1 VTPGLAKATKFALE
15 HGFRSHINAR
25 DRDGNTALYVLLRH
39 VGRTVKTAVQYD
51 YDAEVRESIQLLLA
65 HGANPNAPNRAGESA
80 LHALFADG
88 ARRPLY
94 VVRHGQVRRLKPTL
108 HEISA
113 VLEILLGHGA
123 DPAQRSSPLYATP
136 LHCAAHIF
144 ESLQPDMFVVV
155 KTALQ
160 QLFLQLCRD
169 GGPACVNA
177 VDAFGVPVFVQLLTA
192 SRRWL
197 TAGGGGSA
205 QGGGGASSFSRT
217 FFQFL
222 ARVLQHFLRHGLNP
236 NASLAI
242 LRARSVGG
250 GGVGGRTVLASS
262 YFREIVAFVVAPV
275 AGADAQFYD
284 DARLL
289 LVVLAQRG
297 GNPNTATFTAS
308 SVGADGLLLPAVGSD
323 DTSISSL
330 LAHVLLDRQQDSL
343 AVAGAVATVDFFYK
357 TLCQAKLRE
366 LADGIQSY
374 VSSRAET
381 RGGSSTLAPASRSV
395 LLRLTTNVPRPLR
408 LLCRIAVADS
418 LQWRLARGCPFLP
431 LPRTLL
437 HYLANFDL

>member
-1 VTPGLAKATKFALE
+1 MQVTPGLAKATKFALE

-39 VGRTVKTAVQYD
+39 VGRTVRTAVQSK
-51 YDAEVRESIQLLLA
+51 YDAEVRESIQLLLT

-108 HEISA
+108 HEISS
-113 VLEILLGHGA
+113 VVEILLGHGA
-123 DPAQRSSPLYATP
+123 DPAQRSAPSYATP

-160 QLFLQLCRD
+160 HVFLQLCRD

-177 VDAFGVPVFVQLLTA
+177 VDAFGVPVFVRLLTA

-197 TAGGGGSA
+197 TGSA
-205 QGGGGASSFSRT
+205 AVPPCGAFAART
-217 FFQFL
+217 FVQFL
-222 ARVLQHFLRHGLNP
+222 ARTLQHFLRHGLDP
-236 NASLAI
+236 TAALAM
-242 LRARSVGG
+242 LRARRSAGG
-250 GGVGGRTVLASS
+250 GRAVVASS
-262 YFREIVAFVVAPV
+262 YYRELVAFVVASSPP
-275 AGADAQFYD
+275 ADAQFYD
-284 DARLL
+284 DAGRL

-297 GNPNTATFTAS
+297 GNPNTAAFTSQEPGGPGLQVLA
-308 SVGADGLLLPAVGSD
+308 ADESPI
-323 DTSISSL
+323 TCL
-330 LAHVLLDRQQDSL
+330 LARVLVGQHDSL
-343 AVAGAVATVDFFYK
+343 AVAGAAATLDFFYK
-357 TLCQAKLRE
+357 TLSPSKLRQ

-374 VSSRAET
+374 IGGAGGAVVVS
-381 RGGSSTLAPASRSV
+381 PASRA
-395 LLRLTTNVPRPLR
+395 LLHRLTANVPRPLR
-408 LLCRIAVADS
+408 ILCRIAVADS
-418 LQWRLARGCPFLP
+418 LQWRLAKGCPLLP

-437 HYLANFDL
+437 LYLVNFDL

>member
-1 VTPGLAKATKFALE
+1 VQVTPGLAKATKFALE

-39 VGRTVKTAVQYD
+39 VGRTVRTAVQSD
-51 YDAEVRESIQLLLA
+51 YDAEVRESIHLLLT

-108 HEISA
+108 HEISS
-113 VLEILLGHGA
+113 VVEILLSHGA
-123 DPAQRSSPLYATP
+123 DPAQRSPPLYATP
-136 LHCAAHIF
+136 LHCAARIF

-169 GGPACVNA
+169 GGAPCVNA

-197 TAGGGGSA
+197 TGGSA
-205 QGGGGASSFSRT
+205 PGSAFART
-217 FFQFL
+217 FVQFL
-222 ARVLQHFLRHGLNP
+222 ARVLQHFLRHGLNA
-236 NASLAI
+236 NTSLAM
-242 LRARSVGG
+242 LRARGI
-250 GGVGGRTVLASS
+250 GGRTVVASG
-262 YFREIVAFVVAPV
+262 YYREIVAFVVAPI
-275 AGADAQFYD
+275 AGADARFYD
-284 DARLL
+284 EARRL

-297 GNPNTATFTAS
+297 ANPNSTTFTSALPA
-308 SVGADGLLLPAVGSD
+308 GDGLLLLGPEEA
-323 DTSISSL
+323 SISCL
-330 LAHVLLDRQQDSL
+330 LARVVLGQPDSL
-343 AVAGAVATVDFFYK
+343 AVAGAISTVDFFYK
-357 TLCQAKLRE
+357 TLSQAKLRE

-374 VSSRAET
+374 MSVDVRA
-381 RGGSSTLAPASRSV
+381 SVVPASRAV
-395 LLRLTTNVPRPLR
+395 LLRLTANVPRPLR
-408 LLCRIAVADS
+408 LLCRIAVAES
-418 LQWRLARGCPFLP
+418 LQWRLAKGCPLLP

-437 HYLANFDL
+437 HYLVNFDL

>member
-1 VTPGLAKATKFALE
+1 MSTWMQVTPGLAKATKFALE

-39 VGRTVKTAVQYD
+39 VGRTVRTAVQSK
-51 YDAEVRESIQLLLA
+51 YDAEVRESIQLLLT

-108 HEISA
+108 HEISS
-113 VLEILLGHGA
+113 VVEILLGHGA
-123 DPAQRSSPLYATP
+123 DPAQRSPPLYATP

-169 GGPACVNA
+169 GGAPCVNA
-177 VDAFGVPVFVQLLTA
+177 VDAFGVPVFVRLLTA

-197 TAGGGGSA
+197 TGAA
-205 QGGGGASSFSRT
+205 APPGGAFART
-217 FFQFL
+217 FVQFL
-222 ARVLQHFLRHGLNP
+222 ARVLQHFLRHGLNA
-236 NASLAI
+236 NASLAM
-242 LRARSVGG
+242 LRAR
-250 GGVGGRTVLASS
+250 GVGGRAVVASS
-262 YFREIVAFVVAPV
+262 YYRELVAFVVAPV
-275 AGADAQFYD
+275 VGADVQFYD
-284 DARLL
+284 DVRRL

-297 GNPNTATFTAS
+297 GNPNTATFTS
-308 SVGADGLLLPAVGSD
+308 PLPPGDGLLLLGTEEAP
-323 DTSISSL
+323 ISCL
-330 LAHVLLDRQQDSL
+330 LARVLLGQHDSL
-343 AVAGAVATVDFFYK
+343 AVAGAAATVDFFYK
-357 TLCQAKLRE
+357 TLSPAKLRQ

-374 VSSRAET
+374 VSSDV
-381 RGGSSTLAPASRSV
+381 RGSVAPASRAL
-395 LLRLTTNVPRPLR
+395 LLRLTANVPRPLR
-408 LLCRIAVADS
+408 ILCRIAVADS
-418 LQWRLARGCPFLP
+418 LDWRLAKGCPLLP

-437 HYLANFDL
+437 HYLVNFDL

>member
-15 HGFRSHINAR
+15 NGFRSHINAR

-39 VGRTVKTAVQYD
+39 VGRTVKTAVQSD
-51 YDAEVRESIQLLLA
+51 YDGEVRESIQLLLT

-113 VLEILLGHGA
+113 VIEILLGHGA
-123 DPAQRSSPLYATP
+123 DPAQRSPPLYATP

-169 GGPACVNA
+169 GGAPCVNA
-177 VDAFGVPVFVQLLTA
+177 VDVFGVPVFVQLLTA

-197 TAGGGGSA
+197 TGCAAPGSA
-205 QGGGGASSFSRT
+205 FART
-217 FFQFL
+217 FVQFL

-236 NASLAI
+236 NASLAM
-242 LRARSVGG
+242 LSARSI
-250 GGVGGRTVLASS
+250 GGRTVVASS
-262 YFREIVAFVVAPV
+262 YFREIVAFIVSSV

-284 DARLL
+284 EARRL

-297 GNPNTATFTAS
+297 GNPNSATYAS
-308 SVGADGLLLPAVGSD
+308 SLPAGDGLLLLG
-323 DTSISSL
+323 TEELSISCL
-330 LAHVLLDRQQDSL
+330 LARVLLRQHDSL
-343 AVAGAVATVDFFYK
+343 AVAGAIATIDFFFK
-357 TLCQAKLRE
+357 TLSQAKLRE
-366 LADGIQSY
+366 LADGIQTYMS
-374 VSSRAET
+374 ADT
-381 RGGSSTLAPASRSV
+381 RGSIAPASRPV
-395 LLRLTTNVPRPLR
+395 LLRLTANVPRPLR
-408 LLCRIAVADS
+408 IICRITVADS
-418 LQWRLARGCPFLP
+418 LQWRLAKGCPLLP
-431 LPRTLL
+431 LPKTLL
-437 HYLANFDL
+437 HYLVNFDL

>member
-15 HGFRSHINAR
+15 NGFRSHINAR

-39 VGRTVKTAVQYD
+39 VGRTVKTAVQSD
-51 YDAEVRESIQLLLA
+51 YDGEVRESIQLLLT

-113 VLEILLGHGA
+113 VVEILLGHGA
-123 DPAQRSSPLYATP
+123 DPAQRSPPLYATP

-169 GGPACVNA
+169 GGAPCVNA
-177 VDAFGVPVFVQLLTA
+177 VDVFGVPVFVQLLTA
-192 SRRWL
+192 SRRWR
-197 TAGGGGSA
+197 TGCSAPGSA
-205 QGGGGASSFSRT
+205 FART
-217 FFQFL
+217 FVQFL

-236 NASLAI
+236 NASLAM
-242 LRARSVGG
+242 LSARSI
-250 GGVGGRTVLASS
+250 GGRTVVASS
-262 YFREIVAFVVAPV
+262 YFREIVAFIVSSV

-284 DARLL
+284 EARRL

-297 GNPNTATFTAS
+297 GNPNSATYAS
-308 SVGADGLLLPAVGSD
+308 SLPAGDALLLLG
-323 DTSISSL
+323 TEELSISCL
-330 LAHVLLDRQQDSL
+330 LARVLLRQHDSL
-343 AVAGAVATVDFFYK
+343 AVAGAIATMNFFYK
-357 TLCQAKLRE
+357 TLSQAKLRE
-366 LADGIQSY
+366 LADGIQTYMS
-374 VSSRAET
+374 ADT
-381 RGGSSTLAPASRSV
+381 RGSIAPASRPV
-395 LLRLTTNVPRPLR
+395 LLRLTANVPRPLR
-408 LLCRIAVADS
+408 IICRITVADS
-418 LQWRLARGCPFLP
+418 LQWRLAKGCPLLP
-431 LPRTLL
+431 LPKTLL
-437 HYLANFDL
+437 HYLVNFDL